1 MFDETND
8 KWIKIY
14 KAITIIL
21 FFGILLF
28 SLVAGIGDA
37 TDNFLD
43 ILDIDGVF
51 FDFIVWILVGAVVG
65 TIHLVVN
72 MLLIQLFNNIQIIRE
87 KVVIIREKVG
97 KE

>member
-37 TDNFLD
+37 SSDFLD
-43 ILDIDGVF
+43 IGIGGDDDGF

-87 KVVIIREKVG
+87 KVG

>member
-21 FFGILLF
+21 FFGILIF

-37 TDNFLD
+37 LGDFLD
-43 ILDIDGVF
+43 IGIGGDDNGF

-87 KVVIIREKVG
+87 KVG